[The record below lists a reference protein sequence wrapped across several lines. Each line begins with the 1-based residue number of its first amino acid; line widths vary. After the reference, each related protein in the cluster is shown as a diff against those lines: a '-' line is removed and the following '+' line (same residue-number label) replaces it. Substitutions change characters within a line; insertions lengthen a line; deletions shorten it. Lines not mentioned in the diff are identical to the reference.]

1 MYFVCQPIFIIVLYK
16 LRFNLCVCKFNYI
29 PCHLYRLTS
38 LLRNNKIDCVKIVNR
53 ITKPFETVLARV
65 NYTTTVLQTLVISWN
80 DQSGL
85 WSAYKADTTARF
97 DRESIK

>member
-1 MYFVCQPIFIIVLYK
+1 MFYTNFNLSVN
-16 LRFNLCVCKFNYI
+16 RFNCI
-29 PCHLYRLTS
+29 PCHLYRLS
-38 LLRNNKIDCVKIVNR
+38 SVSFLGNNKIDCVKIVNR

-80 DQSGL
+80 DRSGL
-85 WSAYKADTTARF
+85 WSAYKADSTARF